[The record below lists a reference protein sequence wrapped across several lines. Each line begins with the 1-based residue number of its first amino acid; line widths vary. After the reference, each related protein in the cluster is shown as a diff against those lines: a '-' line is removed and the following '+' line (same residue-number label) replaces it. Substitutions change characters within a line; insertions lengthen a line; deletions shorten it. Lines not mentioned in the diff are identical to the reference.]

1 MASITTPLLHDNT
14 KLDSIRTRLDSIR
27 TRLESIRT
35 RLDSIRTAIDSVRTV
50 VDRIRTGLDS
60 IKGRMTFHLLYVQTG
75 IAMSTFDLNELDV
88 FHLKSVYVD
97 STSSAYI
104 TTPVNKLAELFLL
117 PKHFMIGIH
126 DIFNCNDLTIDW
138 NVVLKN

>member
-1 MASITTPLLHDNT
+1 M
-14 KLDSIRTRLDSIR
+14 
-27 TRLESIRT
+27 
-35 RLDSIRTAIDSVRTV
+35 
-50 VDRIRTGLDS
+50 DRIRTGLDS

-75 IAMSTFDLNELDV
+75 IAMLTFDLNELDA
-88 FHLKSVYVD
+88 FHFKSVYVD

-117 PKHFMIGIH
+117 PKHFIDSMIGIH